1 MFLDLPSLEA
11 FKISS
16 SPNKDNEASSSS
28 SLSMWSY
35 NLREMLSSLKMD
47 VWLLIQERARAMTKD
62 KQVFISS
69 YLQDL
74 HLHVS
79 AIPRLHVLGLINP
92 FSNFIIVYIDD
103 VLIYSTF
110 VEEHWKHLNRFVQIV
125 KENGL
130 SLSASKIN
138 LFQTKIRFLGYH
150 IYQETITPTQRS
162 FQFADKF
169 PNEIKDKK
177 QLQHFLG
184 SLNYVLEFL
193 KNISQLC
200 AQLRQRLKKNLVPWN
215 EQHTKIVKTIKSRVK
230 TLPCLSLANPEAFK
244 IVETDASN
252 IGYCGIFK

>member
-1 MFLDLPSLEA
+1 MFPDLPSSEA

-69 YLQDL
+69 NLQDL

-103 VLIYSTF
+103 VLIYSIF
-110 VEEHWKHLNRFVQIV
+110 VEEHWKHLNRFIQTI

-138 LFQTKIRFLGYH
+138 LLQTKIRFLGYH

-162 FQFADKF
+162 FQFVDKF

-193 KNISQLC
+193 KDISQLC

-215 EQHTKIVKTIKSRVK
+215 EQHTKIVKTVKSRVK